1 MLYGWHHTNI
11 SLLSGNIVAWLENN
25 GNLTKKLTALGQHTL
40 SLISQDYINLPP
52 EENQYLQ
59 QTQTHGLIRNIA
71 HTINGD
77 TLVLA
82 RTVISDKLYHQYQKD
97 FDNLGSQPI
106 GQTLLY
112 HRQDMQ
118 RSVFEYGYISAGQI
132 THPFKNILTSVDKIA
147 ARRSLFNVHN
157 ASLMITELF
166 LPQIQNYELP

>member
-1 MLYGWHHTNI
+1 MLYGWHQSNI
-11 SLLSGNIVAWLENN
+11 SLFSENIVAWLQSS
-25 GNLTKKLTALGQHTL
+25 GNLTKKLAVLGQHTL
-40 SLISQDYINLPP
+40 SLISQDYVNLPS
-52 EENQYLQ
+52 EENKYLQ

-77 TLVLA
+77 TFVLA
-82 RTVISDKLYHQYQKD
+82 RTVISDELYHQYQKD

-118 RSVFEYGYISAGQI
+118 RSAFEYGYVSSGQI
-132 THPFKNILTSVDKIA
+132 TNPFENILTSIDKIA
-147 ARRSLFNVHN
+147 ARRSLFHVHN

-166 LPQIQNYELP
+166 LPNIKNYELP